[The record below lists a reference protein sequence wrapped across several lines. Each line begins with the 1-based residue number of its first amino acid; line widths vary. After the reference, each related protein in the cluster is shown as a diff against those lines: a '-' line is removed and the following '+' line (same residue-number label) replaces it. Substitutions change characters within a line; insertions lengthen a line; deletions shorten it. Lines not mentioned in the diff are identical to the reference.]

1 MPSDLEQL
9 QQSAGDVAMR
19 LPELVERLNT
29 LLTTVDAELQESSGG
44 VRSIVADIAA
54 VADAVRSKTPQ
65 LDQIV
70 ADTRDA
76 TGEVR
81 RAAAT
86 LDQMVQANSAA
97 LGTLIGEWTTTAA
110 SVRRMADQVNNLIA
124 ENREGLR
131 DFTTGGLYEI
141 TGLAQDAQRMV
152 DQITR
157 VAEEARAQPGTLL
170 LRRPHRRHPARGVSD
185 CVEGQAVA
193 MVGDRGGWRRG

>member
-1 MPSDLEQL
+1 M
-9 QQSAGDVAMR
+9 
-19 LPELVERLNT
+19 
-29 LLTTVDAELQESSGG
+29 
-44 VRSIVADIAA
+44 
-54 VADAVRSKTPQ
+54 RSKTPQ

-70 ADTRDA
+70 ADAQDA

-110 SVRRMADQVNNLIA
+110 SVRRMADQINNLIA

-131 DFTTGGLYEI
+131 DFTTDGLYEI

-157 VAEEARAQPGTLL
+157 VAEELERD
-170 LRRPHRRHPARGVSD
+170 PARFLF
-185 CVEGQAVA
+185 
-193 MVGDRGGWRRG
+193 GDRTGGIRPEE